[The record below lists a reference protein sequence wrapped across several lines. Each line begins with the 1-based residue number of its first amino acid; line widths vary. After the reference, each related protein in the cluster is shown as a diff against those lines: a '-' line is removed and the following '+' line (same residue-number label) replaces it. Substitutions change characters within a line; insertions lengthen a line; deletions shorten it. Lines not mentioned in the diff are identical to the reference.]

1 MAAKS
6 DSEQVKARA
15 AVDENGIR
23 QYSMTEIL
31 LIWAA
36 AALPMALIAWVV
48 APHFRS
54 NVPGLGLVKP
64 LVLGLGFGL
73 IWQFILVLM
82 LVYREQ
88 GNLRLEKVRKALWL
102 SPPQDSRTGRIGGRL
117 WLWLIPFLLGFGL
130 EQLIPSLPVP
140 IDRDLAA
147 FLTSSAGGQFFAG
160 AWGWFAVMVV
170 FVIFNTV
177 LGEELLFRGLL
188 LPRMRGVFGRA
199 DWLANG
205 ALFALYHLHMPW
217 EIPIS
222 FIDGPFLLAYPA
234 RRFRSTWMG
243 IIVHSAQSVF
253 ILILVLRLVM
263 R

>member
-1 MAAKS
+1 MAAKP
-6 DSEQVKARA
+6 DSEQVMDRA
-15 AVDENGIR
+15 AVDEDGIR
-23 QYSMTEIL
+23 QYSLAEIL
-31 LIWAA
+31 IIWAA

-54 NVPGLGLVKP
+54 DIPGLGLVKP

-73 IWQFILVLM
+73 IWQFILVLI

-88 GNLRLEKVRKALWL
+88 GSLKFEKVRKALWL
-102 SPPQDSRTGRIGGRL
+102 TQPEDPRSGRVGGWT
-117 WLWLIPFLLGFGL
+117 WLWLIPLLLGFGL
-130 EQLIPSLPVP
+130 EQLIPNFPVP
-140 IDRDLAA
+140 VDRDLAT
-147 FLTSSAGGQFFAG
+147 FLTSTAGHQFFAG

-177 LGEELLFRGLL
+177 LGEELLFRGML
-188 LPRMRGVFGRA
+188 LPRMHGVFGRA

-217 EIPIS
+217 TIPVT
-222 FIDGPFLLAYPA
+222 FIDGPFLLAYPS
-234 RRFRSTWMG
+234 RRFRSTWLG